1 MKYSQHMAVCRGR
14 QCTQW
19 GKKLETTV
27 LEESTCSGTFPN
39 GHLVQLTMT
48 VRLKGRSSPGQ
59 DSLGKHSFHGR
70 LDSGCICSY
79 WPRGGKKKKVTSSF
93 SGEQLSLCHP
103 QLLFSPKP
111 LNPGCAICCPALDAH
126 CHDKWAQAPF
136 NYAQS
141 AKMQETMETGLCS
154 ASADPRHSSQQF
166 SLISINSCP
175 IHHTPQET

>member
-1 MKYSQHMAVCRGR
+1 MALSLMAISCSWPWPSGWRGGVPLVKTHWVNIHFMAGW
-14 QCTQW
+14 TQVVSVP
-19 GKKLETTV
+19 T
-27 LEESTCSGTFPN
+27 
-39 GHLVQLTMT
+39 GHE
-48 VRLKGRSSPGQ
+48 
-59 DSLGKHSFHGR
+59 
-70 LDSGCICSY
+70 
-79 WPRGGKKKKVTSSF
+79 GKKKKVTSSF

-111 LNPGCAICCPALDAH
+111 LNPGCAVCCPALDAH

>member
-79 WPRGGKKKKVTSSF
+79 WPRGGKKKKWHLPSPASS
-93 SGEQLSLCHP
+93 SPSVIHSSSSPQNLSIQVVPFVALP
-103 QLLFSPKP
+103 WTPTAMINGPKLHSIMP
-111 LNPGCAICCPALDAH
+111 KVRRCRKQWKL
-126 CHDKWAQAPF
+126 
-136 NYAQS
+136 
-141 AKMQETMETGLCS
+141 
-154 ASADPRHSSQQF
+154 ASAVQAQTLGILRNN
-166 SLISINSCP
+166 LV
-175 IHHTPQET
+175 